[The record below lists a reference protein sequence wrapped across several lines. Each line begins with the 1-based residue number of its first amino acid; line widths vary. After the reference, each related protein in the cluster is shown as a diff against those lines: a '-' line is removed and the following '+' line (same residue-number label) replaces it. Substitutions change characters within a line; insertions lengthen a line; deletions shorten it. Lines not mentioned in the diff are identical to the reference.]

1 MSETLYSLDVVAR
14 NGVRFT
20 VVLDLDG
27 YWYQKKHLVIS
38 PIVEFYDAR
47 YKDNGDRCHL
57 PGNRRHDWSMFG
69 QFTGASYNLGTLL
82 ERNRNFGLDLAGD
95 VDAWTIDAHTMLIV
109 YAWVEHLTARLPEID
124 GAEVFAN
131 V

>member
-27 YWYQKKHLVIS
+27 YWYQKKHYVTG

-47 YKDNGDRCHL
+47 ERDNGDRCHL

-69 QFTGASYNLGTLL
+69 QFTGAAYDLGTLL
-82 ERNRNFGLDLAGD
+82 ERNRNFGLNLAGD
-95 VDAWTIDAHTMLIV
+95 VDAWNIDAHTMLIV
-109 YAWVEHLTARLPEID
+109 HAWVEHLTARLPEID
-124 GAEVFAN
+124 SAEVFAN